1 MMLPSSSPYD
11 APIQFPLRPRLFFC
25 FDKSC
30 MHGVPLPTPLEKRTH
45 QKQDMTDPPPT
56 PLRPTRYAKR
66 RRVEPI
72 EASEPELEAV
82 AVQIACETALLCHET
97 VTGACLETCLE
108 TCLCTNPKPAS
119 SQVCKACA
127 TKLLRR

>member
-1 MMLPSSSPYD
+1 
-11 APIQFPLRPRLFFC
+11 
-25 FDKSC
+25 
-30 MHGVPLPTPLEKRTH
+30 
-45 QKQDMTDPPPT
+45 MTDPPPA
-56 PLRPTRYAKR
+56 PLRPTRYAKC

-82 AVQIACETALLCHET
+82 AVQITCET

-119 SQVCKACA
+119 SQVCKACT

>member
-1 MMLPSSSPYD
+1 
-11 APIQFPLRPRLFFC
+11 
-25 FDKSC
+25 
-30 MHGVPLPTPLEKRTH
+30 
-45 QKQDMTDPPPT
+45 MTDPPPA

-66 RRVEPI
+66 RRVEPV

>member
-1 MMLPSSSPYD
+1 MLCTACLS
-11 APIQFPLRPRLFFC
+11 QPLSKKL
-25 FDKSC
+25 
-30 MHGVPLPTPLEKRTH
+30 TH
-45 QKQDMTDPPPT
+45 KKDMTDPPPA

-82 AVQIACETALLCHET
+82 AVQIACET

-108 TCLCTNPKPAS
+108 TCTHLLVDGDQCALCTNPKSAS
-119 SQVCKACA
+119 SQVCKACT
-127 TKLLRR
+127 TKISRR

>member
-1 MMLPSSSPYD
+1 
-11 APIQFPLRPRLFFC
+11 
-25 FDKSC
+25 
-30 MHGVPLPTPLEKRTH
+30 
-45 QKQDMTDPPPT
+45 MTDPPPA

-82 AVQIACETALLCHET
+82 AVQIACET

-108 TCLCTNPKPAS
+108 TCTHLLVDGDDQCALCTNPKSAS
-119 SQVCKACA
+119 SQVCKACT
-127 TKLLRR
+127 TKLSRR